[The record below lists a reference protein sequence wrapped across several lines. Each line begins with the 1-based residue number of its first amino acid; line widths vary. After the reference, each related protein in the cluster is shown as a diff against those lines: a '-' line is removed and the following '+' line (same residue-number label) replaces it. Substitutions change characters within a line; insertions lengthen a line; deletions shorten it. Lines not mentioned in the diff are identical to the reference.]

1 MKKVYIVVIDN
12 NPIWVAF
19 MSYDAAIESLAI
31 TYRGMNRPENIT
43 IKEVPVMPFADH
55 L

>member
-1 MKKVYIVVIDN
+1 MKKMYIVVIND

-19 MSYDAAIESLAI
+19 ISYNAAMESIAI

>member
-1 MKKVYIVVIDN
+1 MEKMYIVVINDT
-12 NPIWVAF
+12 PIWAAF
-19 MSYDAAIESLAI
+19 KSYNAAMESIAI

-43 IKEVPVMPFADH
+43 IKEVLVMPFADH